1 MSEAG
6 GGAAT
11 RGRRVGGGR
20 GGELLFLFFSVGESL
35 RIIIIKALARDGC
48 GQQWEGLLSMMFFL
62 LAEGYTRETKGE
74 GGEGGELLL
83 FFLRGG
89 SAEDYY

>member
-1 MSEAG
+1 MRQAGEQLHAG
-6 GGAAT
+6 GGW
-11 RGRRVGGGR
+11 GGR

-48 GQQWEGLLSMMFFL
+48 GQQWEGLLSMMFLL

-74 GGEGGELLL
+74 GGGNYYF

-89 SAEDYY
+89 VR

>member
-11 RGRRVGGGR
+11 RGRRVGGEGA
-20 GGELLFLFFSVGESL
+20 GNYYSFFFSVGESL

-74 GGEGGELLL
+74 GGEGGGTTT
-83 FFLRGG
+83 FFF
-89 SAEDYY
+89 